1 MDDRRGEDRR
11 KSDRRLAPR
20 NGPDRRQGDRRQMAA
35 AAALTVSGFCFAGS
49 EASAQIYTRTNAKGV
64 VEATNTPSV
73 PGEYKLAYPKRKGVV
88 IHSPEFKLRP
98 SSHSEFNEHIEAA
111 AAWHGVPVSFV
122 RAVIQTESQF
132 DPRAVSSVGAQGLM
146 QLMPAT
152 ARRFGVTDPFNPQ
165 QNIFGGVRYLR
176 WLLDKFGGD
185 QTLAAAGYNAGEN
198 AVVRYKGVPP
208 YRETQGYVRKI
219 MGILNGSGAATD
231 VPVVASMASYTPGG
245 SPAVAADTPSSRGLA
260 VAAAAAAS
268 MTPRVAPAAA
278 VKPAPK
284 KVRTLYRWKDS
295 RGVQHMS
302 ETPPAEGEYVT
313 LRSSD

>member
-11 KSDRRLAPR
+11 KGDRRAAPR
-20 NGPDRRQGDRRQMAA
+20 SGPDRRQGDRRAVA
-35 AAALTVSGFCFAGS
+35 IAAALTVSSLCFSGS
-49 EASAQIYTRTNAKGV
+49 SASAQIYTRVNAKGII
-64 VEATNTPSV
+64 EATDSPAV
-73 PGEYKLAYPKRKGVV
+73 KAEYKLAYPKRKGVV
-88 IHSPEFKLRP
+88 IHSPGFKLRP
-98 SSHSEFNEHIEAA
+98 SSHAEFNDHIEAA
-111 AAWHGVPVSFV
+111 AAWHNVPVPFV

-152 ARRFGVTDPFNPQ
+152 ARRFGVADPFNPQ

-219 MGILNGSGAATD
+219 MGILNGAGAE
-231 VPVVASMASYTPGG
+231 VPPVASMASYTPGG
-245 SPAVAADTPSSRGLA
+245 TPA
-260 VAAAAAAS
+260 VAAAAA
-268 MTPRVAPAAA
+268 VADTPAARGLDVAARTTPKAA
-278 VKPAPK
+278 VAPK
-284 KVRTLYRWKDS
+284 KPRTMYRWKDA
-295 RGVQHMS
+295 RGIQHLS
-302 ETPPAEGEYVT
+302 ETPPSEGEYVT
-313 LRSSD
+313 LRSAG

>member
-1 MDDRRGEDRR
+1 
-11 KSDRRLAPR
+11 
-20 NGPDRRQGDRRQMAA
+20 MAA
-35 AAALTVSGFCFAGS
+35 AAVLTVSSFCFAGT

-64 VEATNTPSV
+64 VEATNTPAQ
-73 PGEYKLAYPKRKGVV
+73 PGAYKLAYPKRKGVV
-88 IHSPEFKLRP
+88 IHSPGFKLRP

-111 AAWHGVPVSFV
+111 AAWHGVPVPFV

-152 ARRFGVTDPFNPQ
+152 ARRFGVADPFNPQ

-219 MGILNGSGAATD
+219 MGILNGSGAAGD
-231 VPVVASMASYTPGG
+231 VPVVAAMTSYTPGG
-245 SPAVAADTPSSRGLA
+245 TPAVAETPASRGLA
-260 VAAAAAAS
+260 VAAAASAKTPAA
-268 MTPRVAPAAA
+268 TPAAA
-278 VKPAPK
+278 KKP
-284 KVRTLYRWKDS
+284 RTLYRWKDS
-295 RGVQHMS
+295 RGIMHMS
-302 ETPPAEGEYVT
+302 ETPPSEGEYVT
-313 LRSSD
+313 LRASD

>member
-1 MDDRRGEDRR
+1 MNDRRGEDRR
-11 KSDRRLAPR
+11 KSDRRAAPR
-20 NGPDRRQGDRRQMAA
+20 NGPDRRQGDRRAIA
-35 AAALTVSGFCFAGS
+35 AAALTVSSLCFARS
-49 EASAQIYTRTNAKGV
+49 SASAQIYTRVNAKGII
-64 VEATNTPSV
+64 EATDSPAV
-73 PGEYKLAYPKRKGVV
+73 KAEYKLAYPKRKGVV

-98 SSHSEFNEHIEAA
+98 SSHAEFNDHIEASA
-111 AAWHGVPVSFV
+111 AGHGVPVPFV

-152 ARRFGVTDPFNPQ
+152 ARRFGVADPFNPQ

-219 MGILNGSGAATD
+219 MGILKGAGAE
-231 VPVVASMASYTPGG
+231 VPAVASMASYTPGSAPG
-245 SPAVAADTPSSRGLA
+245 VAATVADTPAERGLA
-260 VAAAAAAS
+260 LAER
-268 MTPRVAPAAA
+268 TAPKAA
-278 VKPAPK
+278 VAPK
-284 KVRTLYRWKDS
+284 KPRTMYRWKDA
-295 RGVQHMS
+295 RGVQHLS
-302 ETPPAEGEYVT
+302 ETPPSEGEYVT
-313 LRSSD
+313 LRASD

>member
-1 MDDRRGEDRR
+1 MNDRRGEDRR
-11 KSDRRLAPR
+11 KGDRRGAPR
-20 NGPDRRQGDRRQMAA
+20 NGPDRRRGDRRQMAA
-35 AAALTVSGFCFAGS
+35 AAALTVSCFCFSS
-49 EASAQIYTRTNAKGV
+49 EDASAQIYTRTNAKGV
-64 VEATNTPSV
+64 VEATNTPAV

-98 SSHSEFNEHIEAA
+98 SSHAEFNEHIEAA
-111 AAWHGVPVSFV
+111 AAWHGVPVPFV

-152 ARRFGVTDPFNPQ
+152 ARRFGVVDPFDPQ

-198 AVVRYKGVPP
+198 AVIRYKGVPP

-219 MGILNGSGAATD
+219 MGILNGAGAGSE
-231 VPVVASMASYTPGG
+231 VPVVAAMASYVPGG
-245 SPAVAADTPSSRGLA
+245 APAIADTSTPSSRGLA
-260 VAAAAAAS
+260 VAATAAAKGA
-268 MTPRVAPAAA
+268 AAKPAAA
-278 VKPAPK
+278 KKP
-284 KVRTLYRWKDS
+284 RTLYRWKDS

-302 ETPPAEGEYVT
+302 EIPPSEGEYVT
-313 LRSSD
+313 LRASD

>member
-1 MDDRRGEDRR
+1 MGDRRSKDRR
-11 KSDRRLAPR
+11 KGDRRTSSR
-20 NGPDRRQGDRRQMAA
+20 SGPDRRKGDRRHIAA
-35 AAALTVSGFCFAGS
+35 AAAMTVSVLSFAGAN
-49 EASAQIYTRTNAKGV
+49 ASAQIYTRTNTRGV
-64 VEATNTPSV
+64 VEATNIPEV
-73 PGEYKLAYPKRKGVV
+73 PGDYRLAYPKRKGIV
-88 IHSPEFKLRP
+88 IHSPEFRLRP
-98 SSHSEFNEHIEAA
+98 SSHAEFNEHIETA

-152 ARRFGVTDPFNPQ
+152 ARRFGVADPFNPQ

-185 QTLAAAGYNAGEN
+185 QSLAAAGYNAGEN

-219 MGILNGSGAATD
+219 MGILNGAGAE
-231 VPVVASMASYTPGG
+231 VPAVVAMASYTPGSTPG
-245 SPAVAADTPSSRGLA
+245 GGAAVADAAARGLA
-260 VAAAAAAS
+260 VAAAAAAKAQ
-268 MTPRVAPAAA
+268 P
-278 VKPAPK
+278 PK
-284 KVRTLYRWKDS
+284 KPRTLYRWKDA
-295 RGVQHMS
+295 RGVQHLT

-313 LRSSD
+313 VRAS

>member
-1 MDDRRGEDRR
+1 MENRRGEDRR

-35 AAALTVSGFCFAGS
+35 AAMLTVSVLCLEARD
-49 EASAQIYTRTNAKGV
+49 ASAQIYTRTNTNGV
-64 VEATNTPSV
+64 VEATNVPDV

-88 IHSPEFKLRP
+88 IHSPGFKLRP
-98 SSHSEFNEHIEAA
+98 SSHSEFNADIEAA
-111 AAWHGVPVSFV
+111 AAWHGVPVAFV
-122 RAVIQTESQF
+122 CAVIQTESQF

-152 ARRFGVTDPFNPQ
+152 ARRFGVVDSFNPQ

-219 MGILNGSGAATD
+219 LGILNGAGAE
-231 VPVVASMASYTPGG
+231 VPVVAAMASYTPGG
-245 SPAVAADTPSSRGLA
+245 APAGGIAVADTDTAASRGLA
-260 VAAAAAAS
+260 LAARSAE
-268 MTPRVAPAAA
+268 
-278 VKPAPK
+278 KPTAPK
-284 KVRTLYRWKDS
+284 KARTLYRWKDS
-295 RGVQHMS
+295 RGVQHLT
-302 ETPPAEGEYVT
+302 ETPPSAGEYVT
-313 LRSSD
+313 LRASD

>member
-1 MDDRRGEDRR
+1 MDERRSDDRR
-11 KSDRRLAPR
+11 KSDRRTAPR
-20 NGPDRRQGDRRQMAA
+20 NGPDRRKGDRRQMAA
-35 AAALTVSGFCFAGS
+35 AAVLTASFLCLEAPN
-49 EASAQIYTRTNAKGV
+49 ASAQIYTRTNVRGV
-64 VEATNTPSV
+64 VEATNVPEV

-88 IHSPEFKLRP
+88 IHSAEFKLRP
-98 SSHSEFNEHIEAA
+98 SSSTEFNEHIEAA

-152 ARRFGVTDPFNPQ
+152 ARRFGVVDSFNPQ

-185 QTLAAAGYNAGEN
+185 QALAAAGYNAGEN
-198 AVVRYKGVPP
+198 AVVRHKGIPP

-219 MGILNGSGAATD
+219 MGILNGAGAE
-231 VPVVASMASYTPGG
+231 VPAVAAMASYTPGG
-245 SPAVAADTPSSRGLA
+245 TPAGASDTAATRGLA
-260 VAAAAAAS
+260 VAA
-268 MTPRVAPAAA
+268 VAIA
-278 VKPAPK
+278 KPQAPK
-284 KVRTLYRWKDS
+284 KPRTLYRWKDS
-295 RGVQHMS
+295 KGVQHLG

-313 LRSSD
+313 LRASD